1 MYLHELGEEAASFTK
16 EEMQQGLVFCLPER
30 VTASYPIMLKLTP
43 LTKALYLSK
52 FYMPFLK
59 VLYHVVVERCLEI
72 TI

>member
-30 VTASYPIMLKLTP
+30 VTAPYPIMLKLTP

-52 FYMPFLK
+52 FYMPFFK
-59 VLYHVVVERCLEI
+59 VLYQVFVERY
-72 TI
+72 